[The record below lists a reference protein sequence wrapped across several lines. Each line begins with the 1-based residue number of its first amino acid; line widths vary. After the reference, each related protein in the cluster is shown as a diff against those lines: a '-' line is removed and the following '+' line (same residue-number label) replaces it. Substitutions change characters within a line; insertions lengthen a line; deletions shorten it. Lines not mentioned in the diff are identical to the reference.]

1 MVREEPPQSIVRKWK
16 QEGKS
21 LWKIGDINE

>member
-1 MVREEPPQSIVRKWK
+1 MVTEETPQSIVRKWR

-21 LWKIGDINE
+21 LWTIGDINE